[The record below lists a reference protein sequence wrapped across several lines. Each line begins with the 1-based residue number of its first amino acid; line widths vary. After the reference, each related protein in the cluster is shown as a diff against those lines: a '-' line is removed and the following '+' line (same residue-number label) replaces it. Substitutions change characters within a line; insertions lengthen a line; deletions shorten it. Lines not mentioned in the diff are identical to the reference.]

1 MQTNFEL
8 VALVLAKPFNSTLS
22 PGQMDLQVVASGRKL
37 NLRRVLHWVAKR
49 TQVSSQV
56 HASKRKNIL
65 RQTILC
71 FIG

>member
-37 NLRRVLHWVAKR
+37 NLHIGSCIGCPNGLTSFLTSA
-49 TQVSSQV
+49 
-56 HASKRKNIL
+56 RK
-65 RQTILC
+65 
-71 FIG
+71 

>member
-49 TQVSSQV
+49 THKFPHKCTQV
-56 HASKRKNIL
+56 KEK
-65 RQTILC
+65 T
-71 FIG
+71 F